1 MNITEQDT
9 AQTIFVYFSCSN
21 TPPNVHEPNAEARK
35 PKKFSGPA
43 AVDSVSTDSGISS
56 AFSEEEVDGG
66 NTISSAVSTS
76 VSTSKV
82 FTNNY
87 VPSNFNK
94 PFVGIFYFEHGICN
108 LSSVLYPRHQ
118 QSFLDRQKL
127 LELDRSA
134 VPYPHPN
141 SKKMI
146 PTGRTKKRQKVVT
159 KPNQID
165 RYKNPRWNRFPILQ
179 TLLILPLP
187 LPQKV
192 IVKMKRMSQS
202 LKFAMSSH
210 NKHFVW
216 KNQR

>member
-1 MNITEQDT
+1 ML
-9 AQTIFVYFSCSN
+9 
-21 TPPNVHEPNAEARK
+21 
-35 PKKFSGPA
+35 
-43 AVDSVSTDSGISS
+43 
-56 AFSEEEVDGG
+56 
-66 NTISSAVSTS
+66 
-76 VSTSKV
+76 V
-82 FTNNY
+82 F
-87 VPSNFNK
+87 
-94 PFVGIFYFEHGICN
+94 FYFEHGICN
-108 LSSVLYPRHQ
+108 LSSVSYPRHQ

-146 PTGRTKKRQKVVT
+146 PTGRTKKRQNVAT
-159 KPNQID
+159 KPNQLD

-179 TLLILPLP
+179 TLLILLLP

-192 IVKMKRMSQS
+192 VVKMKRMSQS